1 MILNVTSPPIS
12 CGSVIRGIVLAL
24 CGILVSILMW
34 NVSKNIYLPVEQQQ
48 LRRLKV
54 RRRDVQ
60 QLASR
65 GQQLQVDEDMRDSLH
80 QDLQKLQDTLSRM
93 DQTMDT
99 HEQSLQVN

>member
-1 MILNVTSPPIS
+1 
-12 CGSVIRGIVLAL
+12 
-24 CGILVSILMW
+24 MW

>member
-1 MILNVTSPPIS
+1 M
-12 CGSVIRGIVLAL
+12 
-24 CGILVSILMW
+24 
-34 NVSKNIYLPVEQQQ
+34 
-48 LRRLKV
+48 
-54 RRRDVQ
+54 Q

-99 HEQSLQVN
+99 HEQSLQVNEAMGMSLCNC